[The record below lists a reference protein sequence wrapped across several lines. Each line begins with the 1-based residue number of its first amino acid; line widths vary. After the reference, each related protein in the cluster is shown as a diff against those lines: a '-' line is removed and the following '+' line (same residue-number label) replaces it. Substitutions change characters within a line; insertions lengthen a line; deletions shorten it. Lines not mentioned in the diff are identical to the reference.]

1 MQENREIQIEDLI
14 VGDEILISSNGKFIR
29 GKVMVRPAK
38 RKDSDSY
45 KAVKCEIGV
54 ITKVKTSMYSGTTYT
69 WKYKTY
75 IIDGSEYNTTK
86 FIDLNYKQLWL
97 IKRNEQL

>member
-1 MQENREIQIEDLI
+1 MQENREIMIEDLV

-29 GKVMVRPAK
+29 GKVMVFPAK
-38 RKDSDSY
+38 RKGSDSY
-45 KAVKCEIGV
+45 KAVKCQVGV
-54 ITKVKTSMYSGTTYT
+54 TKKTRSSIYGGKTYT
-69 WKYKTY
+69 YTYKTY
-75 IIDGSEYNTTK
+75 IIDGSEYNETK